1 MKKLFCALMALLML
15 CGVCLAEEMDAQ
27 DYGDFTIALPE
38 LSQAEYQE
46 KADGA
51 YLFYGAATYFGSP
64 VVLQCQWH
72 EAYQPVT
79 AEEALA
85 ALDAETAGQGIA
97 ISASRV
103 ERDEEMEIGGQTASV
118 RVYVQQIQ
126 MQMAFAHFNIDA
138 CTGSVV
144 FAHEDG
150 SAHVFTVSASDM
162 EALNAGLELISTVQW
177 K

>member
-1 MKKLFCALMALLML
+1 MKKLFCALMALLTL
-15 CGVCLAEEMDAQ
+15 CGACLAEAGVQ

-51 YLFYGAATYFGSP
+51 YLFFGAATYFGSP

-72 EAYQPVT
+72 EAYQPAT
-79 AEEALA
+79 AGEALA
-85 ALDAETAGQGIA
+85 ALDAETAQQGIT

-103 ERDEEMEIGGQTASV
+103 ERDEELEIGGKTASV

-126 MQMAFAHFNIDA
+126 MLMAFTHFDIEA
-138 CTGSVV
+138 LTGSVTFV
-144 FAHEDG
+144 HEDG

-162 EALNAGLELISTVQW
+162 ESLNAGLELFSTVQW